1 MEQEQA
7 VPNEKLVKCRRQTSS
22 NDDSDNRSSSG
33 HSHDN
38 IDTEATPHPTLQ
50 QHLPNAQKTQDLI
63 SRLSSFL
70 PQLKAANQN
79 LGEVNE
85 SARIDVD
92 LHSEK
97 SNSGDEDDD
106 EDDNINDDE
115 KQLQSNR
122 HPWIQ
127 EKDDAAENSKKP
139 SEAEL
144 ESENDT
150 YTEKSVSQT
159 IQLSFALGDMTGN
172 PMMELLGS
180 EDARESSEQDNAL
193 EDDGNVLGRNAVER
207 LLNGESTD
215 KVTSNGPIDQKRKN
229 VLITEL

>member
-7 VPNEKLVKCRRQTSS
+7 VPNKKLVKCRRKTSS
-22 NDDSDNRSSSG
+22 NDDSDNRSSG
-33 HSHDN
+33 HSHAN
-38 IDTEATPHPTLQ
+38 IDTEVTPQPTLQ
-50 QHLPNAQKTQDLI
+50 QHLPDAQKTQVLI

-79 LGEVNE
+79 LGKVNE

-97 SNSGDEDDD
+97 SNSEDEDDD
-106 EDDNINDDE
+106 EDDSINDDE

-127 EKDDAAENSKKP
+127 EKDDAAVNSKKP

-150 YTEKSVSQT
+150 NTEKAVSQT
-159 IQLSFALGDMTGN
+159 IQLSFALGDMTRN

-180 EDARESSEQDNAL
+180 EDARESSEQDNTL
-193 EDDGNVLGRNAVER
+193 EDDGNVLGRNAVET
-207 LLNGESTD
+207 LLNESTD
-215 KVTSNGPIDQKRKN
+215 KVTSNWPMDQKRKK